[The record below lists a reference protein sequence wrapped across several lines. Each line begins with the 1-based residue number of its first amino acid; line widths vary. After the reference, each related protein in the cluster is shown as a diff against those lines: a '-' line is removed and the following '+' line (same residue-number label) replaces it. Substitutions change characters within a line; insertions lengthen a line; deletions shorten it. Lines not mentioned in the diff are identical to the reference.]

1 VAARFANHG
10 RPQRAAPTQMILR
23 DEFIVEVWEQTGR
36 EVVGAGDLSLIQDA
50 LVQRFGSV
58 SSPASIARVLADH
71 GARLSHPEILQAD
84 SRWREQQHLFTSDD
98 LAFDTID
105 AAGAFIENLQQLQ
118 QTQALRHSV
127 LQIKQE
133 LDLLANRRAVAREA
147 ARWLTVWLQ
156 NPTIFT
162 EWLDLRRSTVEFQE
176 LFGTFPPPEANTT
189 DHGLTS
195 AHETEKRRQ

>member
-1 VAARFANHG
+1 MATTKEQV
-10 RPQRAAPTQMILR
+10 
-23 DEFIVEVWEQTGR
+23 IVEVWEKAAKD
-36 EVVGAGDLSLIQDA
+36 VVGASDLTVIQDA
-50 LVQRFGSV
+50 LIQRFGSE

-71 GARLSHPEILQAD
+71 GARLDHPEILQAD
-84 SRWREQQHLFTSDD
+84 SRWREQQNLFTSDD

-105 AAGAFIENLQQLQ
+105 AAGAFIEKLQQLQ
-118 QTQALRHSV
+118 LTQSLRQSV
-127 LQIKQE
+127 QQIKQE
-133 LDLLANRRAVAREA
+133 LDFLGTRRPVAREA
-147 ARWLTVWLQ
+147 AQWLTVWLQ